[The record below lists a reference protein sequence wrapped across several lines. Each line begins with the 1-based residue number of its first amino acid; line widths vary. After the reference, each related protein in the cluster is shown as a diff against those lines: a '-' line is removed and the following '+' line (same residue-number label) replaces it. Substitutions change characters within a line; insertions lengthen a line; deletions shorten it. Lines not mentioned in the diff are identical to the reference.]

1 MQVRDYQPRRILMGF
16 RINTNVASLA
26 AQRSLS
32 TNTRETEGNLA
43 KLSSGSRITKA
54 SDDAAGLAISEKM
67 KANIRSMKQADRNA
81 NDGISMIQTAEG
93 ALNETSS
100 ILTRM
105 RELAIQT
112 SSDTV
117 GDSERSMTNMEYQNL
132 KQELDRISQVTEF
145 NGQKL
150 LDGNGKKFEFQ
161 IGVNND
167 GFQDRIGYDSSQV
180 NARMS
185 SLGVSELD
193 VSTKDGSQSSL
204 QSVDQAIEKVSGYRA
219 FLGAIQNR
227 LISTSNNLQVNV
239 ENLSQANSRIRD
251 VDYADATA
259 AQAKNSILNSAGT
272 SVLAQANMTGQNAL
286 KLIG

>member
-1 MQVRDYQPRRILMGF
+1 MGF
-16 RINTNVASLA
+16 RINTNISSIA
-26 AQRSLS
+26 AQRSLGI
-32 TNTRETEGNLA
+32 NNRESESNLS

-93 ALNETSS
+93 GLNEVSS

-112 SSDTV
+112 ASDTV
-117 GDSERSMTNMEYQNL
+117 GDTERSMTNMEYQNL

-145 NGQKL
+145 NGMKL
-150 LDGNGKKFEFQ
+150 LDGNGKKYEFQ

-167 GFQDRIGYDSSQV
+167 EFQDRIGYDSGFV
-180 NARMS
+180 NARIDD
-185 SLGVSELD
+185 LGVSELD
-193 VSTKDGSQSSL
+193 VTTKEGSQTSL
-204 QSVDQAIEKVSGYRA
+204 SNVDKAIEKVSGYRA

-259 AQAKNSILNSAGT
+259 QQARNSILNSAGT
-272 SVLAQANMTGQNAL
+272 SVLAQANASGQNAL